1 MEYRKLGNSDLEV
14 SVIGF
19 GCWAMGKRYWGDDVD
34 DELSIRAVHRALD
47 LGVNLFDTA
56 DCYGSGHAETVL
68 GQAIKGHRDEM
79 IIATKG
85 ARVWDPETLEI
96 TGSDISAKHMIEA
109 CNASLKRL
117 GIDYIDLYQVHTS
130 YEGAPIEE
138 CAEALV
144 KLQEEGKIRYIGV
157 SNYPVEDIR
166 RHMAKAP
173 LASVQPP
180 YNMLNRGIEKDL
192 LPFCI
197 EHNIGVLVYGP
208 MAQGLL
214 TGKYKKGDTWPE
226 TDLRHNNPRFHGER
240 FERNLAAIE
249 RMKKIAER
257 YGKTMSQL
265 AVAWCLNQPGIT
277 VALCGTKRPE
287 QIEETAGAAGW
298 KLSEE
303 DLAEI
308 DRIIEETGAG

>member
-1 MEYRKLGNSDLEV
+1 LMEYRKLGNSDLEV

-173 LASVQPP
+173 LASVQPTSA
-180 YNMLNRGIEKDL
+180 G
-192 LPFCI
+192 
-197 EHNIGVLVYGP
+197 
-208 MAQGLL
+208 
-214 TGKYKKGDTWPE
+214 TWPRPR
-226 TDLRHNNPRFHGER
+226 LPRFSHR
-240 FERNLAAIE
+240 TTCSAAE
-249 RMKKIAER
+249 SKKSCCHFALSII
-257 YGKTMSQL
+257 S
-265 AVAWCLNQPGIT
+265 VCWC
-277 VALCGTKRPE
+277 
-287 QIEETAGAAGW
+287 
-298 KLSEE
+298 
-303 DLAEI
+303 
-308 DRIIEETGAG
+308 TGRWPRAC